1 MMRRILMAT
10 LAAGLLSSAA
20 SSASAGQVL
29 FYSGDPNLVN
39 SYGVGQGGVLG
50 DSFVFEQF
58 NLASAATITELFGNF
73 EFFFPPSTANWYWE
87 IRQGMAVGDG
97 GTVVASGTEAAAV
110 TPSGSNYQQGVGAL
124 VAVGNLDIQSASG
137 DVLDDPGTGRHLCG
151 LVDDFR
157 GERGRL
163 AFRRAGPGPRLCS
176 VRQ

>member
-124 VAVGNLDIQSASG
+124 VAVGNLDIQS
-137 DVLDDPGTGRHLCG
+137 RK
-151 LVDDFR
+151 
-157 GERGRL
+157 RGRT
-163 AFRRAGPGPRLCS
+163 G
-176 VRQ
+176 